1 MGGDGLEVA
10 VQQLF
15 CHPGEEVH
23 GEHDPL
29 GLPSGHWQ
37 VPGLAGPA
45 GQNHPVVL
53 LQQLLGGDG
62 AAHVHV
68 TPEFHPRLLHE
79 GNAAVNDLLVQL
91 HIGNAVAQQS
101 AGAIVALEHRDKV
114 ASLVKQQR
122 RRQPGRAAAHHGH
135 PLARAH
141 LGGLP
146 AHQAMGKS
154 VLNDLALIVLGG
166 DRLTV
171 FPAGAGRLTQS
182 RTHPGGELGQTV
194 GATEA
199 DICLLPVAVVHQIVD
214 LRHQVVEWT
223 AGGHAADHHPRL
235 AEGDAAVHTPGPLL
249 LLLLEGEGGV
259 ELVKGLNALQR
270 RDGGAVLPL
279 IFHKSCGLSHLP
291 QPSFPATLA

>member
-1 MGGDGLEVA
+1 M
-10 VQQLF
+10 
-15 CHPGEEVH
+15 
-23 GEHDPL
+23 
-29 GLPSGHWQ
+29 
-37 VPGLAGPA
+37 
-45 GQNHPVVL
+45 
-53 LQQLLGGDG
+53 
-62 AAHVHV
+62 
-68 TPEFHPRLLHE
+68 TPELHPRLLHE
-79 GNAAVNDLLVQL
+79 GNATVNDLLVQL

-101 AGAIVALEHRDKV
+101 AGAIVALKHRHPV
-114 ASLVKQQR
+114 AALIEQQR

-171 FPAGAGRLTQS
+171 FPAGAGRLTQGG
-182 RTHPGGELGQTV
+182 THPGGELRQAV
-194 GATEA
+194 GAAEA
-199 DICLLPVAVVHQIVD
+199 DIRLFPVAVVHQIVD
-214 LRHQVVEWT
+214 LRHQVVEGT

-249 LLLLEGEGGV
+249 LLLLEGKGSV
-259 ELVKGLNALQR
+259 ELVKGVNALQR
-270 RDGGAVLPL
+270 RDGRPVLPL